1 MKQNSGINS
10 AGNEKTEKLTSEPKK
25 DIVSDGTEQMQGNAD
40 KNESAAFDGE
50 ARIEAA
56 GTFAANSVD
65 MWYPYN
71 ELVYPTKK
79 AFSFFGNFSGELDVW
94 TGNFVTKYTDVP
106 AEDSV
111 MGLEIAH
118 VFRESDEDF
127 HCGNNVRLNLN
138 ETFLPHDNPAS
149 GEAHYYYT
157 DAKGD
162 RYGFREYFYYLDNS
176 GNRQEVSGSSVTV
189 NPDGTLTDGTHE
201 VHRELR
207 SSTGLKA
214 ITEIRDIAGAEWYEQ
229 RREEL
234 KQLEEQVKAYE
245 DIINEYKL
253 VYLSDGKIKE
263 ADGEDILS
271 EYNSATQLILPATE
285 ALQFQSLLQQKN
297 SLEAVVGSETYIYPE
312 INDVKKQLVSLKS
325 ALYELNWKI
334 KGYLTD
340 DEIKSDTSAVTEI
353 TTCINKNNYISTYY
367 INKFLD
373 SAKGYDFI
381 SGNSDTATK
390 GYTVREQLRQR
401 NLILEQIKT
410 AEDNLDLQAELIE
423 NQLSYIQGKKDQY
436 YAQFYSYCKEYRNK
450 KEELETM
457 ERHLPVRFLTDGSIV
472 KGFNRAGDLAVIFD
486 RYENTAA
493 IERDRENRIVRIS
506 DGVKEI
512 AFSYNTDGLLSSITD
527 ANGKRTSYSYTSDG
541 SSNKLDKLLV
551 ITNNNGKMSILF
563 YNGYLLNSF
572 NFGNYYSNIISTNS
586 KTTQIKCNIM
596 GNEIVHGNIINNT
609 ATVVN
614 RFSADVEYSS
624 NTTTITD
631 TDRGEK
637 VSYSF
642 DGNGRLTKLIR
653 ELDGKIV
660 QEERYTISPR
670 NTVKT
675 EYAKKSCLYKPT
687 AEYQYVAGDS
697 VTDTLNGFNKKTKTV
712 KSAVKVD
719 TTGATLQETVNYT
732 YDSLQQLVT
741 EKTTV
746 TSKINDITST
756 RNFMKNYCYN
766 AQGSLVRVEKYEEG
780 KEYTDGKTVEET
792 EYDER
797 GNAVRSF
804 VYNSLDTG
812 SKFYTESRY
821 SERGQILADLDET
834 GRYETKY
841 EYAGGTNVVRTEI
854 LPNGSR
860 RSYGHDPEHRVS
872 AVTQSTE
879 DGEENSTQIVY
890 TGDFPTLLTSGNN
903 EIEYSYDPKGRVK
916 SVKINSDTPYVTHT
930 YTDSTVDGKKQTK
943 TESVYINGNTAEKTE
958 DVNGNITEI
967 KYNGAVQAQIEYT
980 EDGKCSKITDKVTK
994 CSATKT
1000 YDELGRFGGYQYRKN
1015 TGASSGLSEVTERMV
1030 YMPDGKSEH
1039 RIMNIDSQE
1048 TINGISFNDPLKK
1061 DIKAINYDNNFNI
1074 AVKRDLLG
1082 RNAGKEIKITGTQT
1096 DRVCYRYRKVDAHAT
1111 NQIST
1116 VTYGDGKRLRYV
1128 YDECG
1133 NIIRI
1138 YENEALSVR
1147 YTYDKLNRLIREDN
1161 KALDK
1166 TCLISYDNNGNILT
1180 KESYAYSLGKRETLQ
1195 TSTPVLWRYEGDRL
1209 ISNGNGTNVYDVM
1222 GNPTTYQGKSVTWS
1236 KGRQMTAYNG
1246 VPFAYDGLGRRYWKG
1261 LTKNLYYTYDSKDR
1275 LIYQSDG
1282 MEFLYDHEGVSGL
1295 KYGGNL
1301 YAYRKNAQG
1310 DIISILDNTGNVVVN
1325 YTYNAWGEHE
1335 VLNPDGTEN
1344 TAADF
1349 IGNLNPFRYRSYYY
1363 DTETGLYYLK
1373 TRYYDP
1379 ETGRFLN
1386 ADDISYL
1393 DPHTVNGLNL
1403 YAYCGNN
1410 PVMHVDP
1417 NGTNFW
1423 KNLFGVFLVITLV
1436 SIIVASAIITGGSSL
1451 IAIGVGFGVG
1461 ASVNLISQGIGNILS
1476 GKSFFDD
1483 INIGSI
1489 LISGLAGAAF
1499 ATGIGGTIGAFAIGA
1514 ASSMADSA
1522 FGNESWSNIFTNGMI
1537 GGVAASVG
1545 VGIQKT
1551 VSNIVFKNSDLL
1563 FMDFFEMAKV
1573 DGANIFRAIITGFN
1587 SSWNKFIPS
1596 LTPGIVRGFIK
1607 YIGNKWGTN
1616 N

>member
-1082 RNAGKEIKITGTQT
+1082 RNVGKEIKITGTQT

-1209 ISNGNGTNVYDVM
+1209 ITNGNGTNVYDVM
-1222 GNPTTYQGKSVTWS
+1222 GNPTTYQGKSITWS

-1246 VPFAYDGLGRRYWKG
+1246 VTFAYDGLGRRYQKG
-1261 LTKNLYYTYDSKDR
+1261 NLCFTYGSESD
-1275 LIYQSDG
+1275 LVYQSNG
-1282 MEFLYDHEGVSGL
+1282 MEFVYDHEGVSGL

-1310 DIISILDNTGNVVVN
+1310 DIITILDNTGNVVVN
-1325 YTYNAWGEHE
+1325 YTYNAWGEHK

-1393 DPHTVNGLNL
+1393 DPHTINGLNL

>member
-1 MKQNSGINS
+1 MKQNSGTNS
-10 AGNEKTEKLTSEPKK
+10 AGNEKTEKLTSEPEK
-25 DIVSDGTEQMQGNAD
+25 DIVSDGTEQMLGNAD

-50 ARIEAA
+50 SRIEAA

-245 DIINEYKL
+245 ELLKSYCILKKYSVQNSVGSIYSRFRN
-253 VYLSDGKIKE
+253 
-263 ADGEDILS
+263 LS
-271 EYNSATQLILPATE
+271 EDNYRAFLA
-285 ALQFQSLLQQKN
+285 
-297 SLEAVVGSETYIYPE
+297 
-312 INDVKKQLVSLKS
+312 DVT
-325 ALYELNWKI
+325 
-334 KGYLTD
+334 TD
-340 DEIKSDTSAVTEI
+340 RLI
-353 TTCINKNNYISTYY
+353 TTESNALAYLDINLNHYSYVQQLSEAADETTRMFLNKQIDQAIDKMVSISNKNT
-367 INKFLD
+367 
-373 SAKGYDFI
+373 
-381 SGNSDTATK
+381 
-390 GYTVREQLRQR
+390 E
-401 NLILEQIKT
+401 NL
-410 AEDNLDLQAELIE
+410 ELF
-423 NQLSYIQGKKDQY
+423 KQY
-436 YAQFYSYCKEYRNK
+436 YKEYRNK

-457 ERHLPVRFLTDGSIV
+457 DRHLPVRFLTDGSIV

-486 RYENTAA
+486 RYENIAA

-527 ANGKRTSYSYTSDG
+527 TQGGRMTYAYNVGQLISIV
-541 SSNKLDKLLV
+541 NKTGD
-551 ITNNNGKMSILF
+551 INSIN
-563 YNGYLLNSF
+563 YNGAVIASF
-572 NFGNYYSNIISTNS
+572 ASNYDVVLFTIQNH
-586 KTTQIKCNIM
+586 KPTQITYSVLR
-596 GNEIVHGNIINNT
+596 NEIIHGGMIGEAANASKFT
-609 ATVVN
+609 
-614 RFSADVEYSS
+614 VEYGS

-732 YDSLQQLVT
+732 YDSLQQLIQ

-746 TSKINDITST
+746 NRKVNDETTT

-766 AQGSLVRVEKYEEG
+766 AQGSLVRVETYEEG

-890 TGDFPTLLTSGNN
+890 TDDFPTLLTSGNN

-916 SVKINSDTPYVTHT
+916 SVKINSDSPYVTHT
-930 YTDSTVDGKKQTK
+930 YTDSTVDVKKQTK
-943 TESVYINGNTAEKTE
+943 TESVYINGDTAEKTE

-1000 YDELGRFGGYQYRKN
+1000 YDELGRFHTYQQNKD
-1015 TGASSGLSEVTERMV
+1015 TGAPAGIADLHENMI
-1030 YMPDGKSEH
+1030 YMSDGKFMYRLIYLNSH
-1039 RIMNIDSQE
+1039 Q
-1048 TINGISFNDPLKK
+1048 TIKGITYHDPLKK
-1061 DIKAINYDNNFNI
+1061 DIESVSYSSGFTFD
-1074 AVKRDLLG
+1074 VKRDLLG
-1082 RNAGKEIKITGTQT
+1082 RNTGKDVKLSSQPIEKV
-1096 DRVCYRYRKVDAHAT
+1096 RYCYRKAGDHAT

-1166 TCLISYDNNGNILT
+1166 TYLISYDNNGNILT
-1180 KESYAYSLGKRETLQ
+1180 KESFAYSLGKRETLQ
-1195 TSTPVLWRYEGDRL
+1195 TSTPVLWRYERDRL

-1222 GNPTTYQGKSVTWS
+1222 GNPTTYQGKNATWA

-1246 VPFAYDGLGRRYWKG
+1246 VTFAYDGLGRRYQKG
-1261 LTKNLYYTYDSKDR
+1261 NLCFTYGSESD
-1275 LIYQSDG
+1275 LVYQSNG
-1282 MEFLYDHEGVSGL
+1282 MEFVYDHEGVSGL

-1325 YTYNAWGEHE
+1325 YTYNAWGEHK

-1403 YAYCGNN
+1403 YAYCVNN
-1410 PVMHVDP
+1410 PVMYVDAF
-1417 NGTNFW
+1417 GTAPKW
-1423 KNLFGVFLVITLV
+1423 WEW
-1436 SIIVASAIITGGSSL
+1436 
-1451 IAIGVGFGVG
+1451 
-1461 ASVNLISQGIGNILS
+1461 
-1476 GKSFFDD
+1476 
-1483 INIGSI
+1483 
-1489 LISGLAGAAF
+1489 LISGLAVVGGAILCFIPGTQGLGVSLLVAGGSMLASNIMSAAGVDSKVASIISSGLNIVAGVALSF
-1499 ATGIGGTIGAFAIGA
+1499 TPFVGIGVSMIGAGIGGIAGGYISEAFGGSFELGAGIGSIVGGILGGKIYDVYKIAQLSKNGAVILGEGMSRVRATASGIGAMTYSGMPGFSHLSKVLPKQLMNQLGLAHNARWISWVERSGADIVDIGVI
-1514 ASSMADSA
+1514 
-1522 FGNESWSNIFTNGMI
+1522 FGHNSPNYLMEILHI
-1537 GGVAASVG
+1537 G
-1545 VGIQKT
+1545 KW
-1551 VSNIVFKNSDLL
+1551 L
-1563 FMDFFEMAKV
+1563 F
-1573 DGANIFRAIITGFN
+1573 
-1587 SSWNKFIPS
+1587 
-1596 LTPGIVRGFIK
+1596 
-1607 YIGNKWGTN
+1607 
-1616 N
+1616 